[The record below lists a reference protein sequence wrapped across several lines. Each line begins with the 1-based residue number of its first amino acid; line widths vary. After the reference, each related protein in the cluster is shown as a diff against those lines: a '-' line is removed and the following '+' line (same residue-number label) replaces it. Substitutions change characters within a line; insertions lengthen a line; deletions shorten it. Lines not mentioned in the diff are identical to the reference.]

1 MLFRNGVDAGVS
13 IAYPSISLHAIQRLR
28 LPGGAGEEV
37 QGLYMQIANPPSDAA
52 AGQEEDEDEA
62 SITLT
67 VIPPPDSEAS
77 AAAQGAQQTADRED
91 ITPATA
97 PPEPDGAREEEKT
110 PTQAL
115 FEAVSACANLHPD
128 PVGDDEDAE
137 MEDGGSGMWLPG
149 SNDGVLP
156 PPVDGSSGWITAE
169 NMHEYF
175 DNEGNWIGGGD
186 PPPSL
191 PLGPG
196 AGTVRRR
203 EETEDGPGSNEQG
216 DGEGEVEETK
226 WRRIE

>member
-1 MLFRNGVDAGVS
+1 
-13 IAYPSISLHAIQRLR
+13 
-28 LPGGAGEEV
+28 
-37 QGLYMQIANPPSDAA
+37 MQIANPPGDAA
-52 AGQEEDEDEA
+52 EQEEDEDEA

-67 VIPPPDSEAS
+67 VIPPPDSVAS
-77 AAAQGAQQTADRED
+77 GTQGTQEKADRED
-91 ITPATA
+91 TTPTTG
-97 PPEPDGAREEEKT
+97 PTDGSREEEKT

-128 PVGDDEDAE
+128 PVEDDEDAE
-137 MEDGGSGMWLPG
+137 MENEGSGMWLPG
-149 SNDGVLP
+149 SNDGGLP

-169 NMHEYF
+169 NMHEFF
-175 DNEGNWIGGGD
+175 DSEGNWIGGGD

-203 EETEDGPGSNEQG
+203 DETDDGPGANEQG